1 MLLHLRFF
9 INYYLEYLSSHIL
22 ESLYNYYLEYLI
34 TFWNLCTIIGLSL
47 KNGHVFFKKE
57 NLQIFQKTSPIINV
71 TLKQQTLLFLIK
83 SNRRNGQRP
92 KRTHAPVIK
101 NIYTGKNQ
109 DPTLVPAPEMY
120 FRNYTS
126 NKVLDI
132 SIVIW
137 KGKAIVIF
145 QNCHTD
151 LG

>member
-1 MLLHLRFF
+1 MQLHLRFF
-9 INYYLEYLSSHIL
+9 INYYLEYLS
-22 ESLYNYYLEYLI
+22 

-47 KNGHVFFKKE
+47 KNGHVFFKERKSPDIPE
-57 NLQIFQKTSPIINV
+57 NISNHKRNTETTDSAFLDQEQPKKRAKTKKDTRTSYQKYLHWQKSRPNTCTSTRNV
-71 TLKQQTLLFLIK
+71 FSKL
-83 SNRRNGQRP
+83 
-92 KRTHAPVIK
+92 
-101 NIYTGKNQ
+101 Y
-109 DPTLVPAPEMY
+109 
-120 FRNYTS
+120 YTS

>member
-1 MLLHLRFF
+1 MLQLHLRFF
-9 INYYLEYLSSHIL
+9 INYYLEYLSSYIL
-22 ESLYNYYLEYLI
+22 ESLYNYR
-34 TFWNLCTIIGLSL
+34 TIPEEWTCFL
-47 KNGHVFFKKE
+47 KKE

-92 KRTHAPVIK
+92 SRTLAPVIK

-126 NKVLDI
+126 NKVAARYITSHLE
-132 SIVIW
+132 S
-137 KGKAIVIF
+137 KAKRS
-145 QNCHTD
+145 
-151 LG
+151 